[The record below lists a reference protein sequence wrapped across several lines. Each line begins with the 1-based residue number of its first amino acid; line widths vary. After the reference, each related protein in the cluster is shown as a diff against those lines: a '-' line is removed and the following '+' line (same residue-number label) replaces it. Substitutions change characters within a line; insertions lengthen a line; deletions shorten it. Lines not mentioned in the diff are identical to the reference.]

1 MAHLHFKQPR
11 VLYLSSISSMFERF
25 GYYIIG
31 FLLTLYVK
39 NIYGFSDA
47 QAFTTFALF
56 TALGYLTPA
65 IGGFLADKF
74 IGIRRCLG
82 LGLIVECMGYAL
94 LAIPTKNLTIFHIA
108 LGCIIIGAG
117 IFKTAPT
124 NILGRAYKD
133 GDHRI
138 DSGFTLYYM
147 GINIG
152 SLASALI
159 AGSIQK
165 AYGWH
170 IPFLFAATGLLIGFI
185 WFFLLKSWAKEHESP
200 PGKLHFGLRKW
211 LITIISTIAS
221 VGLLSYL
228 MSNEAIANICFY
240 IGSLVIILYFI
251 YEIIISPRD
260 EKIRILVCLAMIF
273 MAVVFFLL
281 YFQLYTSVELF
292 IERNVN
298 RSIFGFELPTIYF
311 LGLNGFWVI
320 VLSPI
325 FAYVYKSMHRRNC
338 ALAIT
343 TKFPL
348 GIFLIAISFFTLV
361 VACHYFANSNALIGV
376 WWILLFLFFYSAG
389 ELLTSALG
397 VAMITR
403 IAPERMYGIMMGAW
417 YLIAMAL
424 AAELSGEVA
433 KLADIPEHLQ
443 HNAHASL
450 SIYGNAFLMMGIIGI
465 STSIVGFIISPWLKR
480 AAKL

>member
-1 MAHLHFKQPR
+1 
-11 VLYLSSISSMFERF
+11 MFERF

-39 NIYGFSDA
+39 NIYGFSDS

-65 IGGFLADKF
+65 IGGFLADRF
-74 IGIRRCLG
+74 IGIKRCLG
-82 LGLIVECMGYAL
+82 LGLIVECLGYAL
-94 LAIPTKNLTIFHIA
+94 LAIPSPNIVIFHIA

-124 NILGRAYKD
+124 NILGRAYD
-133 GDHRI
+133 DNDHRI

-152 SLASALI
+152 SLSSALV

-170 IPFLFAATGLLIGFI
+170 IPFLFAALGLLAGVI
-185 WFFLLKSWAKEHESP
+185 WFIFFKHWAKEHESP
-200 PGKLHFGLRKW
+200 PGKLSYSARKW
-211 LITIISTIAS
+211 FITLISTAAAIA
-221 VGLLSYL
+221 LFSYF
-228 MSNEAIANICFY
+228 MSNAILANICFY
-240 IGSLVIILYFI
+240 VGSAVIFLYFI

-260 EKIRILVCLAMIF
+260 EKIRILVCLALIF
-273 MAVVFFLL
+273 MAVIFFLL

-292 IERNVN
+292 IDRNVN
-298 RSIFGFELPTIYF
+298 KNVFGFEMPTIYF
-311 LGLNGFWVI
+311 LGLNGLWI
-320 VLSPI
+320 IALSPL
-325 FAYVYKSMHRRNC
+325 FAYIYKSMHRKNC
-338 ALAIT
+338 DLAIT

-348 GIFLIAISFFTLV
+348 GISLIAISFFCLT
-361 VACHYFANSNALIGV
+361 VACNYFANSNGLIGA
-376 WWILLFLFFYSAG
+376 WWIVLFLLFYSSG

-417 YLIAMAL
+417 YLIALAL
-424 AAELSGEVA
+424 AAELSGTVA
-433 KLADIPEHLQ
+433 NLADIPKHLQ
-443 HNAHASL
+443 NNAHASI
-450 SIYGNAFLMMGIIGI
+450 SIYSNAFFMMGIIGMI
-465 STSIVGFIISPWLKR
+465 TAIIGFIIGPWLKK